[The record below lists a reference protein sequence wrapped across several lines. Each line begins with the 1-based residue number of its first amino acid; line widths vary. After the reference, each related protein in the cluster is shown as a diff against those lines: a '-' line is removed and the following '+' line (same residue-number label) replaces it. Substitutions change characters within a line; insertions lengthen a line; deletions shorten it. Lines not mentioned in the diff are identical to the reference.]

1 MITIFFLAGYPLGMV
16 SGNIS
21 NWQLFASR
29 HFVDT
34 DGRMSPPE
42 SARLDS
48 HISLSHLPAWRPYAP
63 SVWLQ
68 VDLLVPYD
76 IYYMVFDGDHI
87 DGAVSTVI
95 RICSSMDGLFDMSTA
110 MVSQI

>member
-1 MITIFFLAGYPLGMV
+1 MFSLAGYPLGMV

-21 NWQLFASR
+21 NWQLSASR
-29 HFVDT
+29 HFTDS
-34 DGRMSPPE
+34 DGRMSAPE
-42 SARLDS
+42 SARLNG
-48 HISLSHLPAWRPYAP
+48 HVPRIYLPAWRPHAANI
-63 SVWLQ
+63 WLH

-76 IYYMVFDGDHI
+76 IYHMVFDGDQV

-95 RICSSMDGLFDMSTA
+95 RICSSMDGVFYMSTA